1 MFVRPP
7 SSDATGEQPSCT
19 ESLVAP
25 AVDSVVATAAFVFG
39 GMALGAAVSPTDEK
53 PGPSLPVFFG
63 LVMLGAGASAVH
75 GFRATS
81 RCRDAVTSWCGSHD
95 CGEPDAPR

>member
-7 SSDATGEQPSCT
+7 SSDARSERPNCT

-25 AVDSVVATAAFVFG
+25 AVDSAVATAAFVLG
-39 GMALGAAVSPTDEK
+39 GMALEAAVSPGDEK
-53 PGPSLPVFFG
+53 PGISLPVFFG

-75 GFRATS
+75 GFRATN
-81 RCRDAVTSWCGSHD
+81 RCREAVTSWCGSHD